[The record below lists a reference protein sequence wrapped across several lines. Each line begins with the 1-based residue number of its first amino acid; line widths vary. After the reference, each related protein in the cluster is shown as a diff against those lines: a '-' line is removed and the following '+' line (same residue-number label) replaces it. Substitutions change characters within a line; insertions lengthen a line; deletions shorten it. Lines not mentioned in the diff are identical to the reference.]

1 MNSSYVATVPAYPEL
16 PSLLSAAPAASAWES
31 HLTQRVVPYLE
42 QVWLRHYRMAQSVGE
57 IVAVS
62 QTQVAAQ
69 FTYLFDIGPDR
80 LIAAWGISRGRFA
93 GARDNSRIRSY
104 PISTRPV
111 YHAGHAISHRLGGGA
126 DINLVPQLGA
136 VNTGPFQTLER
147 QASQTPGSLYFTYWM
162 YNQQGNK
169 AWIPFRTQQ
178 GLLIRNTQ
186 PDIRVFKN

>member
-1 MNSSYVATVPAYPEL
+1 MNTSYTTTVPAYPEL
-16 PSLLSAAPAASAWES
+16 PSLLGAAPAASAWES
-31 HLTQRVVPYLE
+31 HLTQNVVPYLE
-42 QVWLRHYRMAQSVGE
+42 QVWLHHYRLALSVGE
-57 IVAVS
+57 IVAV
-62 QTQVAAQ
+62 TLDQ

-104 PISTRPV
+104 PIATRPV

-147 QASQTPGSLYFTYWM
+147 QASKTPGSLYFTYWM
-162 YNQQGNK
+162 YNRQGNQT
-169 AWIPFRTQQ
+169 WVPSRTQQ
-178 GLLIRNTQ
+178 GLLIRNAQ
-186 PDIRVFKN
+186 PDIRIFKN